1 MPSWHTRTSFKYSA
15 AKSQETKSKE
25 SNSTDFF
32 IVIKIIE
39 CYVSSIPSYTVPH
52 TTLPTYMPIS
62 SVVVKGSKSYCFIH
76 HKAFRF
82 REKTQLQDF
91 LESLIFLTATST
103 LAITDGNK
111 TNETEEKIEQ
121 SILGFGPSQKKRTK
135 NVKFFLECMKLGLF
149 GSYETK
155 VEQFCYL
162 TTESYKMFA

>member
-1 MPSWHTRTSFKYSA
+1 MPSWHTRTSFKYGS
-15 AKSQETKSKE
+15 AKSQKTKSKE
-25 SNSTDFF
+25 GNSTDFF
-32 IVIKIIE
+32 IVVKMIE
-39 CYVSSIPSYTVPH
+39 CYVSFIPSYTVPH

-121 SILGFGPSQKKRTK
+121 SILGFGPSQEKRTK
-135 NVKFFLECMKLGLF
+135 NLEFCRMYELLGLF
-149 GSYETK
+149 VSYETK
-155 VEQFCYL
+155 IEQF
-162 TTESYKMFA
+162 